1 MRKIKVTAVA
11 GSLAGL
17 ALFASVAGAALIKGT
32 SGRRRAQR
40 HAECRS

>member
-1 MRKIKVTAVA
+1 MRKMKVTAIA

-32 SGRRRAQR
+32 PGTT
-40 HAECRS
+40 C